1 MFRPALEAARK
12 RNIYLGEIS
21 IFSAVGPLSLSRIVL
36 KNDIERLTD
45 ARLVRCPLPLVFAG

>member
-1 MFRPALEAARK
+1 MFRPTLEAARNI
-12 RNIYLGEIS
+12 NIYLED
-21 IFSAVGPLSLSRIVL
+21 FFAVGPLSLSRIVL